1 MTQLQNVQ
9 LSTSFIHD
17 GLTSATNEEHRSSL
31 LPRTNSKFKTSSNK
45 QDNDLGL
52 LTLFEPDVIPL
63 DESDGDYEG
72 TLTASTES
80 LELKIHTQNAVVL
93 TAEQF
98 NWHARKMGKARQ
110 ELTDIIITSP
120 QALLIM
126 AAEFLDSLSKGVDI
140 SELINRSGCE
150 QSQPVQNS
158 ELVQDTAKG
167 LEIKL
172 TNCFQKVI
180 NAEES
185 INVELTLQECRLAL
199 RDIQFLPNFLQQV
212 VYSIKSQGQ
221 NKEAGFQDEALVKTL
236 LAKLKGMVDS
246 RQAMING
253 NLRLVTYI
261 ARQYNNQTLSFSDL
275 IQEGTVGLIKAV
287 DRFDF
292 SRSVRFSTYAIYWIK
307 QTISRVMVRQ
317 EKTVRLPYNIAAKA
331 SAVYE
336 AMNSLHLQNNRW
348 PSVIELAEKCKLPE
362 DEIKAIID
370 NYQPTVS
377 LFSNI
382 NNNEDMP
389 EVIDTLEQHHY
400 PQPINTLAASALK
413 ACLRKAIGTL
423 PAREADIITCR
434 FGLDNDHEM
443 TLQDIAEHLSLTRE
457 RVRQIQNSALLKLK
471 NNFSHELIDFLEPG

>member
-212 VYSIKSQGQ
+212 
-221 NKEAGFQDEALVKTL
+221 
-236 LAKLKGMVDS
+236 
-246 RQAMING
+246 
-253 NLRLVTYI
+253 
-261 ARQYNNQTLSFSDL
+261 
-275 IQEGTVGLIKAV
+275 
-287 DRFDF
+287 
-292 SRSVRFSTYAIYWIK
+292 
-307 QTISRVMVRQ
+307 
-317 EKTVRLPYNIAAKA
+317 
-331 SAVYE
+331 
-336 AMNSLHLQNNRW
+336 
-348 PSVIELAEKCKLPE
+348 
-362 DEIKAIID
+362 
-370 NYQPTVS
+370 
-377 LFSNI
+377 
-382 NNNEDMP
+382 
-389 EVIDTLEQHHY
+389 
-400 PQPINTLAASALK
+400 
-413 ACLRKAIGTL
+413 
-423 PAREADIITCR
+423 
-434 FGLDNDHEM
+434 
-443 TLQDIAEHLSLTRE
+443 
-457 RVRQIQNSALLKLK
+457 
-471 NNFSHELIDFLEPG
+471 